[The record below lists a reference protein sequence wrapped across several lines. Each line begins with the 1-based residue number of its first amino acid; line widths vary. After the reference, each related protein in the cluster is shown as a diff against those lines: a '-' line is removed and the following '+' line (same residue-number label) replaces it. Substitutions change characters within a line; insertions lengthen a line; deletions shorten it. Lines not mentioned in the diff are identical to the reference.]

1 MEPKNDFGRQAE
13 PVKKHDDSA
22 EGPENEGHVK
32 EWQDRARVV
41 LDAKEAVHNA
51 ASPRQSPPGEDIE
64 DVEEKSE
71 NIKRDGGRE
80 ASY

>member
-1 MEPKNDFGRQAE
+1 MEPQNDFRRPDE
-13 PVKKHDDSA
+13 PVKKQDDIP
-22 EGPENEGHVK
+22 EDPENEGHVK

-41 LDAKEAVHNA
+41 LDAKEAVHNT
-51 ASPRQSPPGEDIE
+51 ASPRQSPPGEEIE